1 MFIKKYTVDLM
12 DLGLHYHLQVQA
24 NPKKCT
30 KKLILILASM
40 GKSGLSHDIFLKFSL
55 RPFEVVLEL
64 YRKIE
69 QKWELR
75 EILFWSYFYENFKL
89 L

>member
-1 MFIKKYTVDLM
+1 MLF
-12 DLGLHYHLQVQA
+12 
-24 NPKKCT
+24 
-30 KKLILILASM
+30 LASM
-40 GKSGLSHDIFLKFSL
+40 GETGLTHDIFLKFSL

-75 EILFWSYFYENFKL
+75 EILFWSCCYENFKF
-89 L
+89 